1 MTAIAALIENGKI
14 WMGADSCGVSD
25 DYSLSLRKDEKIFT
39 RDDFLIGGCG
49 SFRMIGLLRYSL
61 RLPKHKSVEDAEYMN
76 TLFIDSVR
84 DCLKI
89 GGHMGFRDSKENG
102 GTFIVGWHGILYQIE
117 EDFQVSIVADNF
129 SAIGCAK
136 DLCLGSLYS
145 TQGQDPEQ
153 RIKTALHASER
164 FSAAVRGPFV
174 IKCL

>member
-89 GGHMGFRDSKENG
+89 GGHMGLETLKKM
-102 GTFIVGWHGILYQIE
+102 
-117 EDFQVSIVADNF
+117 A
-129 SAIGCAK
+129 
-136 DLCLGSLYS
+136 
-145 TQGQDPEQ
+145 
-153 RIKTALHASER
+153 ER
-164 FSAAVRGPFV
+164 
-174 IKCL
+174 L